1 MLVLSRRP
9 GESIRLGEDIEIR
22 LLEVR
27 GDTVRLGITAPRSV
41 KVWRK
46 ELLEQVMQENLEASR
61 IPFVPEIQ
69 TLFDK
74 GKAGPSDS

>member
-1 MLVLSRRP
+1 MLVLSRKP
-9 GESIRLGEDIEIR
+9 GESLCLGEDIEIL

-46 ELLEQVMQENLEASR
+46 ELLDQVVQQNRMAACT
-61 IPFVPEIQ
+61 PEVDLKE
-69 TLFDK
+69 LF
-74 GKAGPSDS
+74 PPR